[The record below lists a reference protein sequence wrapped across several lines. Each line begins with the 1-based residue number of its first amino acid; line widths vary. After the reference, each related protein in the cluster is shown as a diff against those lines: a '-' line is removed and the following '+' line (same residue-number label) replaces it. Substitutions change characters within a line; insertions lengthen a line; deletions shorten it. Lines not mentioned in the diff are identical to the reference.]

1 MQAAENT
8 PRIGMR
14 RDLAGLMAASV
25 AGVLLLVGGIAAG
38 GEMLFGLSL
47 KQLSVV
53 AVIGGM
59 VVLGLVLAWFTAGR
73 ARREA
78 QAARNESADLRR
90 SLAAADSVIRSE
102 PQILVS
108 WAQNEPLRVV
118 AQSLRGVPGLPDSPD
133 RFLRF
138 GQWLEHGSG
147 ATL

>member
-1 MQAAENT
+1 
-8 PRIGMR
+8 
-14 RDLAGLMAASV
+14 
-25 AGVLLLVGGIAAG
+25 
-38 GEMLFGLSL
+38 MLFGLSL

-108 WAQNEPLRVV
+108 
-118 AQSLRGVPGLPDSPD
+118 
-133 RFLRF
+133 
-138 GQWLEHGSG
+138 
-147 ATL
+147 